1 MCLDVARC
9 LVVAII
15 WWQWYATLSLRGR
28 GGAAAGVSISSALAP
43 GFLRGVCLASVVMV
57 MVTDVNVHAVLR
69 KGKGK
74 TVDHIELSIFHQRST
89 DLNKNEQ

>member
-1 MCLDVARC
+1 MEPSQQLFI
-9 LVVAII
+9 AIV
-15 WWQWYATLSLRGR
+15 WWQWYATLFLRGR

-43 GFLRGVCLASVVMV
+43 CFLRGVCLASVVMV

-74 TVDHIELSIFHQRST
+74 TVDHIELSIFHQRT
-89 DLNKNEQ
+89 Q

>member
-1 MCLDVARC
+1 
-9 LVVAII
+9 
-15 WWQWYATLSLRGR
+15 
-28 GGAAAGVSISSALAP
+28 
-43 GFLRGVCLASVVMV
+43 MV

-69 KGKGK
+69 KGKGKGK